1 MYDYFD
7 FYGLWIEQ
15 LTILQKERLS
25 QWIENDDF
33 FLIDFLYDLDGISF
47 DFGNYYNCSLEFEL
61 NDKCYRN
68 SQCHGIVLPL
78 PTQPQLMNTA
88 YSTVDDIV
96 RDLKAAYGQYLPKD
110 FDYKA
115 NICHAQASMWEFGPD
130 NDFKKNNEPIK
141 QEWPM
146 FVIDGYL
153 SISSKIGLMIE
164 YPEKILKDILDLTE
178 EDLSKSTRLSPLY
191 EVSDSSKEKIY
202 QYFLVDNMGLPLSND
217 SIYWIKLSDKDDHL
231 LKKVSLYWIKK
242 KHGLF
247 MQTPWYP

>member
-15 LTILQKERLS
+15 LTILQKEGLS

-33 FLIDFLYDLDGISF
+33 FLIDVLYDLDGISF

-78 PTQPQLMNTA
+78 PTPTQPQLMNTA

-96 RDLKAAYGQYLPKD
+96 QDLKAAYGQYLPKD

-130 NDFKKNNEPIK
+130 NDFKKNDEPIK
-141 QEWPM
+141 QELSM
-146 FVIDGYL
+146 FVIDGYHA
-153 SISSKIGLMIE
+153 ISSKIGLMIE
-164 YPEKILKDILDLTE
+164 YPEKILKDIFDLTE

-231 LKKVSLYWIKK
+231 LKKVLIDLTSWISFK
-242 KHGLF
+242 
-247 MQTPWYP
+247 YS